1 MAVETFDFLVIGG
14 GVAGCAAAYGLT
26 VHGRVCVIER
36 ESSPG
41 YHSTGRSAALHTETY
56 GNAAIRALTVGSRAF
71 LLDPPD
77 GFADH
82 PLLSPRG
89 ALTIGR
95 AEQRQL
101 LDRAYDESVRFVPSV
116 SRLSA
121 AEAIER
127 VPVLNPDYVAGAMF
141 EPDAMDMDVNAIH
154 QGYLKGFRAGGGR
167 LVVNAEIRS
176 LSGGGE
182 GWRASTPAGE
192 FCAPVVVNAAGAW
205 CDEIAGLAGIA
216 PVGLTPKRRTA
227 FTFAAPEAMDATG
240 WPMVAGVAEEFY
252 FKPESGLLLGS
263 PADETPVDPHDV
275 QPEELDI
282 ALGAD
287 WIQKAT
293 TMEIRR
299 IERKWAGLRSFVA
312 DKTLVAGFD
321 PDAPG
326 FFWLA
331 GQGGYGIMTSP
342 AMSRVVAALATD
354 QRFPD
359 DLAALGVSAADLSP
373 ARLRS

>member
-1 MAVETFDFLVIGG
+1 MAVENFDFLVIGG

-26 VHGRVCVIER
+26 AHGRVCVLER

-77 GFADH
+77 GFTDH

-89 ALTIGR
+89 AMTIGR
-95 AEQRQL
+95 TDQSEL

-116 SRLSA
+116 SRLSPA
-121 AEAIER
+121 QAIER

-154 QGYLKGFRAGGGR
+154 QGYLTGHRADGGR
-167 LVVNAEIRS
+167 VVVNAEIKG
-176 LSGGGE
+176 LSGGAD
-182 GWRASTPAGE
+182 GWRATTPAGE
-192 FCAPVVVNAAGAW
+192 FRAPVVVNAAGAW
-205 CDEIAGLAGIA
+205 CDEVAGLAGIA

-227 FTFAAPEAMDATG
+227 FTFAAPEGIEAAG

-275 QPEELDI
+275 QPEELDV

-293 TMEIRR
+293 VMEIRR

-321 PDAPG
+321 AHAPG

-342 AMSRVVAALATD
+342 AMSRVVAALATG
-354 QRFPD
+354 QPFPD
-359 DLAALGVSAADLSP
+359 DLAALGVTAADLSP
-373 ARLRS
+373 GRLRP

>member
-1 MAVETFDFLVIGG
+1 MTVENFDFLVIGG
-14 GVAGCAAAYGLT
+14 GVAGCAAAYGLIA
-26 VHGRVCVIER
+26 HGRVCVLER

-56 GNAAIRALTVGSRAF
+56 GNAAIRALAVGSRAF

-77 GFADH
+77 GFTDH

-89 ALTIGR
+89 AMTIGR
-95 AEQRQL
+95 ADQGEL
-101 LDRAYDESVRFVPSV
+101 LERAYDEAVRFVPSV
-116 SRLSA
+116 SRLGPA
-121 AEAIER
+121 QAIER
-127 VPVLNPDYVAGAMF
+127 VPVLDPDYVAGALL

-154 QGYLKGFRAGGGR
+154 QGYLKGHRAGGGR
-167 LVVNAEIRS
+167 VVVNAEIKG
-176 LSGGGE
+176 LSGDAD
-182 GWRASTPAGE
+182 GWRAATPAGE
-192 FCAPVVVNAAGAW
+192 FRAPVIINAAGAW

-227 FTFAAPEAMDATG
+227 FTFAAPKGTEPAG
-240 WPMVAGVAEEFY
+240 WPMVVGVAEEFY

-275 QPEELDI
+275 QPEELDV
-282 ALGAD
+282 AVGAD

-293 TMEIRR
+293 VMEIRR

-321 PDAPG
+321 AHAPG

-342 AMSRVVAALATD
+342 AMSRIVAALATG
-354 QRFPD
+354 QPFPD
-359 DLAALGVSAADLSP
+359 DLAALGVNAADLSP
-373 ARLRS
+373 ARLRP

>member
-1 MAVETFDFLVIGG
+1 MAIEEFDFLVIGG
-14 GVAGCAAAYGLT
+14 GVAGCAAAYGL
-26 VHGRVCVIER
+26 VAHGRVCVLER
-36 ESSPG
+36 ESTPG

-77 GFADH
+77 GFKDH
-82 PLLSPRG
+82 ALLRPRG
-89 ALTIGR
+89 AMTIAR
-95 AEQRQL
+95 ADQRELLEQ
-101 LDRAYDESVRFVPSV
+101 AYDASVRFVPSV
-116 SRLSA
+116 RRLSP

-127 VPVLNPDYVAGAMF
+127 VPVLNPDYVADAMI
-141 EPDAMDMDVNAIH
+141 EPEAMDMDVNAIH
-154 QGYLKGFRAGGGR
+154 QGYLKGLRAGGGR
-167 LVVNAEIRS
+167 LVVDAEIRG
-176 LSGGGE
+176 LSANGGA
-182 GWRASTPAGE
+182 WQASTPAGE
-192 FCAPVVVNAAGAW
+192 FRAPVVVNAAGAW
-205 CDEIAGLAGIA
+205 CDEIAQFAGVEPIGL
-216 PVGLTPKRRTA
+216 VPKRRTA
-227 FTFAAPEAMDATG
+227 FTFAAPEDADPSG

-263 PADETPVDPHDV
+263 PANENPVDPHDV
-275 QPEELDI
+275 QPEELDV

-287 WIQKAT
+287 RIEKAT
-293 TMEIRR
+293 TMKIRR

-312 DKTLVAGFD
+312 DKTLVAGFEAG
-321 PDAPG
+321 APG

-342 AMSRVVAALATD
+342 AMSRVAAALAAHAP
-354 QRFPD
+354 FPE

>member
-1 MAVETFDFLVIGG
+1 MAVEEFDFLVIGG
-14 GVAGCAAAYGLT
+14 GVAGCAAAYGLAA
-26 VHGRVCVIER
+26 HGRVCVLER

-77 GFADH
+77 GFSDH

-89 ALTIGR
+89 AMTVGR
-95 AEQRQL
+95 VEQREL
-101 LDRAYDESVRFVPSV
+101 LDSAYDESVRFVPSV
-116 SRLSA
+116 SRLSP

-127 VPVLNPDYVAGAMF
+127 VPVLNQDYVAGAML

-154 QGYLKGFRAGGGR
+154 QGYLKGLRVGGGR
-167 LVVNAEIRS
+167 LVVSAEIKD
-176 LSGGGE
+176 LSNDGGA
-182 GWRASTPAGE
+182 WRASTPAGE
-192 FCAPVVVNAAGAW
+192 FRAPVIVNAAGAW

-227 FTFAAPEAMDATG
+227 FTFVAPEGAEPSG

-275 QPEELDI
+275 QPEEIDV

-287 WIQKAT
+287 WIQRAT

-299 IERKWAGLRSFVA
+299 VERKWAGLRSFVA
-312 DKTLVAGFD
+312 DKTLVAGVD
-321 PDAPG
+321 LDAPG

-342 AMSRVVAALATD
+342 AMSRVTAALATG
-354 QRFPD
+354 RPFPD

-373 ARLRS
+373 ARLRA